1 MSMRD
6 AAVSYDEAAQS
17 VAILRP
23 RLLRMLSCIVHLHGG
38 DPARLC
44 AGLGFSHQDLND
56 PERRFSFRQLG
67 EMLRRT
73 LRALPDPGVLI
84 RAAGEAKVT
93 AYDTL
98 GLAQL
103 SCPRLR
109 EALELG
115 VEFQR
120 LAGLPAD
127 VSFEE
132 EGDEFSSILDEWY
145 HDPEIG
151 PFLIELTCAF
161 VVNHLRLLLGRFVPL
176 RVELAY
182 PATPGRA
189 AYRELFECPVIFGAP
204 RNRIV
209 GRRAWLDEALTT
221 HDRLTHDSLVV
232 DLRRAVVAQPSDL
245 LEAVGQALRKNLRNP
260 PSVAELAASMH
271 MSERSLRR
279 RLADMEVKVR
289 DLLAQVRT
297 EVARRLLL
305 DPDRSVAEVAD
316 LVGFSS
322 PENFRRALRRWTGA
336 CPSALR
342 AQRRMLADS
351 APLLA
356 VQALPGRGEDA

>member
-6 AAVSYDEAAQS
+6 ATVGYDDAAQS

-44 AGLGFSHQDLND
+44 AGLGFTHQDLND

-84 RAAGEAKVT
+84 RAAGEAKIT
-93 AYDTL
+93 AYDML
-98 GLAQL
+98 GLAQQ

-120 LAGLPAD
+120 LAGMPAD
-127 VSFEE
+127 LSLEE
-132 EGDEFSSILDEWY
+132 EGDEFSFILDEWY
-145 HDPEIG
+145 HDPQIG
-151 PFLIELTCAF
+151 PFLIEMTCAF
-161 VVNHLRLLLGRFVPL
+161 VVNEIGLLVGRRFVPV

-189 AYRELFECPVIFGAP
+189 AYRGLFDHPVTFAAP

-209 GRRAWLDEALTT
+209 GRRAMLDETLPTR
-221 HDRLTHDSLVV
+221 DRLTHDSLVV
-232 DLRRAVVAQPSDL
+232 DLRRAVVAQVGDL
-245 LEAVGQALRKNLRNP
+245 LEAVGHALRKNLRNP

-279 RLADMEVKVR
+279 RLADMDVNVR

-297 EVARRLLL
+297 AVARRLLH
-305 DPDRSVAEVAD
+305 DQDRSVAEVAD

-342 AQRRMLADS
+342 AEQQAARSPGEARRR
-351 APLLA
+351 
-356 VQALPGRGEDA
+356 VT

>member
-1 MSMRD
+1 MSGMRG
-6 AAVSYDEAAQS
+6 ATASYEQAAQS
-17 VAILRP
+17 VAVLRP
-23 RLLRMLSCIVHLHGG
+23 RLLRMLSCTVHRHGG
-38 DPARLC
+38 DPSRLC

-56 PERRFSFRQLG
+56 PERRFSFRQFG
-67 EMLRRT
+67 EMMRRT
-73 LRALPDPGVLI
+73 LQALPDPGVLI
-84 RAAGEAKVT
+84 RAAAESNIT

-109 EALELG
+109 EALALG

-120 LAGLPAD
+120 LAGIPAD
-127 VSFEE
+127 VSLEE
-132 EGDEFSSILDEWY
+132 EADEFSSVLDEWY

-151 PFLIELTCAF
+151 PFLIEMTCAF
-161 VVNHLRLLLGRFVPL
+161 VVNHIRLLMGRRFVPL

-189 AYRELFECPVIFGAP
+189 GYPELFDCPVVFGAA

-209 GRRAWLDEALTT
+209 GRRELLDETLPNR
-221 HDRLTHDSLVV
+221 DRLTYASLVV

-260 PSVAELAASMH
+260 PSVTELAASMH

-279 RLADMEVKVR
+279 RLADMDVNVR
-289 DLLAQVRT
+289 DLLAQVRIET
-297 EVARRLLL
+297 ARCLLL
-305 DPDRSVAEVAD
+305 DPDRSASEVAD

-322 PENFRRALRRWTGA
+322 PENFRRAIRRWTGA

-342 AQRRMLADS
+342 PEWETARSPGGA
-351 APLLA
+351 APGA
-356 VQALPGRGEDA
+356 VAPRS